1 MLVIAPGTVD
11 PTAGNLPSPLS
22 ILVMVPAPLAGAFLL
37 TAPVENLSRA
47 IQMSVAPVFLLT
59 GIGAL
64 LVMLTNRLGRII
76 DRSRRLQDQARDQAL
91 ALSRENRHELQV
103 QKRRMALVVR
113 AIQCSTLTILL
124 VAAVVA
130 VLFLSA
136 VTALTPVLVVV
147 PLFVLAMLSLMAAVL
162 LFLREVQLAAALL
175 QRRF

>member
-1 MLVIAPGTVD
+1 
-11 PTAGNLPSPLS
+11 
-22 ILVMVPAPLAGAFLL
+22 MVPAPLAGGLLL
-37 TAPVENLSRA
+37 TAPVENLARA

-76 DRSRRLQDQARDQAL
+76 DRSRHLQDQSRDQAL
-91 ALSRENRHELQV
+91 ALSRESRHELQV
-103 QKRRMALVVR
+103 QKRRMALVLK
-113 AIQCSTLTILL
+113 AIECSTITILL

-130 VLFLSA
+130 VMFISA
-136 VTALTPVLVVV
+136 VTAIDVALVVV
-147 PLFVLAMLSLMAAVL
+147 PLFVLAMLSLMVAVL